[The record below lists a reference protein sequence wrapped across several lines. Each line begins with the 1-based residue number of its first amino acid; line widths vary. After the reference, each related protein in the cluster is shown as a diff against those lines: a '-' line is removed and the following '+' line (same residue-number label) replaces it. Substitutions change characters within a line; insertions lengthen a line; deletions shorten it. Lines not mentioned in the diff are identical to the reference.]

1 MVTSSTPLGGAPPAS
16 SGVAHPAGGASCF
29 GFCAARA
36 FDEGAAEIGVGPA
49 EAFAA
54 SFAFAVAVGAGVARV
69 ADGSFAPALFAFADD
84 VLAERDGALPFAGED
99 FAAVFAGEVAALVL
113 AGEDFAAVF
122 AGEAA
127 VLPFADEVF
136 AVLFAEDDEA
146 LLFAGEVFA
155 VLFAEDDDALLFA
168 GEDFAV
174 LFAEDD
180 EALVFADPLA
190 AFFFAAS
197 FAFAVAVGAGFA
209 RVEDGS
215 FAPADDRREGAVF
228 AVSRAAAATLW
239 AASLVAPLAALP
251 SAALRLEGLSPR
263 FRERLTGRE
272 RGRLERTSRCVSS
285 AIGRSLCR
293 TLVRDSVHAE
303 TFIDFNQHIHRLRA
317 SFWRRPR
324 YAA

>member
-36 FDEGAAEIGVGPA
+36 FEEGAAEIGVGPA

-69 ADGSFAPALFAFADD
+69 DDGSFAPALFAFADD
-84 VLAERDGALPFAGED
+84 LLAVLFAERDEALPFAGED
-99 FAAVFAGEVAALVL
+99 FAAVFGDAEAFALAGEVFAEDDEALVFAGEAFAAVFAGEVAALV
-113 AGEDFAAVF
+113 FAR
-122 AGEAA
+122 
-127 VLPFADEVF
+127 EVF
-136 AVLFAEDDEA
+136 AV
-146 LLFAGEVFA
+146 V
-155 VLFAEDDDALLFA
+155 FAEDDDALLFA